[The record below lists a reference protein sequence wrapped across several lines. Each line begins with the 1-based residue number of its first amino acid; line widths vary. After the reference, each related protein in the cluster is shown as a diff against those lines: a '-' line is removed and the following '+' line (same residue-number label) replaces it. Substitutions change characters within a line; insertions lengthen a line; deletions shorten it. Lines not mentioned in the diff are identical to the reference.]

1 MNDATKLR
9 KPQIN
14 VEVTADEKSLIEKVA
29 AVKGMKSATLL
40 RTLALDE
47 ARRLGISSN

>member
-1 MNDATKLR
+1 MKTPSKSR

-14 VEVTADEKSLIEKVA
+14 VEVSAEEKELIEKVA
-29 AVKGMKSATLL
+29 KAKGLKAATLL

-47 ARRLGISSN
+47 ARRLGIT

>member
-1 MNDATKLR
+1 MRNPEKPR

-14 VEVTADEKSLIEKVA
+14 VEVSVEEKELIERVA
-29 AVKGMKSATLL
+29 KARSMKAATLL

-47 ARRLGISSN
+47 ARRLNIS

>member
-1 MNDATKLR
+1 MRNPDKPR

-14 VEVTADEKSLIEKVA
+14 VEVTIEEKEILEKAAKARGFAGVSSL
-29 AVKGMKSATLL
+29 M

-47 ARRLGISSN
+47 ARRLGIS

>member
-1 MNDATKLR
+1 MRSPDKPR

-14 VEVTADEKSLIEKVA
+14 MEVTADEKELIEKVA
-29 AVKGMKSATLL
+29 KAKGLKASTLL

-47 ARRLGISSN
+47 ARRLGIS